1 MAYSEHVAQR
11 VRACLSGYPHVREQK
26 MFGGIAFMLA
36 GNMCV
41 GVLGEMLMA
50 RVGPEQYGEALLQP
64 HARPMDF
71 TGRSM
76 RGFVYVEPEGFADEA
91 DLQAWLA
98 RCVRF
103 AESLPPK

>member
-1 MAYSEHVAQR
+1 MAYSEDVAWR
-11 VRACLSGYPHVREQK
+11 VRDHLGGRPDLREQK

-41 GVLGEMLMA
+41 GVLGDSLMA
-50 RVGPEQYGEALLQP
+50 RVGPAQYGEALTQP

-71 TGRSM
+71 TGRAM
-76 RGFVYVEPEGFADEA
+76 RGFVYVDPEGFTDDA
-91 DLQAWLA
+91 DLEAWLE

>member
-1 MAYSEHVAQR
+1 MAYSEDVAR
-11 VRACLSGYPHVREQK
+11 RLRDCLRGRPDLREQK
-26 MFGGIAFMLA
+26 MFGGIAFLLA
-36 GNMCV
+36 GNMCA

-50 RVGPEQYGEALLQP
+50 RVGPEQYGEALAQP

-71 TGRSM
+71 TGRPM

-91 DLQAWLA
+91 DLQAWVA

>member
-1 MAYSEHVAQR
+1 MAYSEQVADR
-11 VRACLSGYPHVREQK
+11 VRAAFGERTEVREQK

-36 GNMCV
+36 GNMCI
-41 GVLGEMLMA
+41 GVLGETLMA
-50 RVGPEQYGEALLQP
+50 RVGPEQYGDALAQP
-64 HARPMDF
+64 FARPMDF

-76 RGFVYVEPEGFADEA
+76 RGFVYVEPEGFAYDA

>member
-1 MAYSEHVAQR
+1 MAYSEDVARR
-11 VRACLSGYPHVREQK
+11 VRACLGERPDLREQK

-41 GVLGEMLMA
+41 GVLGDSLMA
-50 RVGPEQYGEALLQP
+50 RVGPDQYGEALTQP

-76 RGFVYVEPEGFADEA
+76 RGFVYVDPDGFAAA
-91 DLQAWLA
+91 DDLAAWLA

>member
-1 MAYSEHVAQR
+1 MAYSESIAQR
-11 VRACLSGYPHVREQK
+11 VRASLLGRPDLREQK
-26 MFGGIAFMLA
+26 MFGGIAFLLA

-41 GVLGEMLMA
+41 GVLGDSLMA
-50 RVGPEQYGEALLQP
+50 RVGPEQYGEALTQP

-76 RGFVYVEPEGFADEA
+76 RGFVYVDPEGFAEDA